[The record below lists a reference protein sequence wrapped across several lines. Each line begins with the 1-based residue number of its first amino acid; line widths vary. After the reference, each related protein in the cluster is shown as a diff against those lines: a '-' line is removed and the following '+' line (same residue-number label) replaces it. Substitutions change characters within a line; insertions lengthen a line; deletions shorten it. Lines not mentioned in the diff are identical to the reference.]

1 MLGYILL
8 TILSYVLGAVTM
20 ILIEA
25 TSRSD
30 DK

>member
-1 MLGYILL
+1 MLGYILVTL
-8 TILSYVLGAVTM
+8 LSFVLGAFTI

-30 DK
+30 DE

>member
-1 MLGYILL
+1 MLGYILVTL
-8 TILSYVLGAVTM
+8 LSYILGAVTM

-30 DK
+30 DE

>member
-8 TILSYVLGAVTM
+8 TILSYVLGAFTM